1 MTAQPK
7 SRFVKFNP
15 EINTGTIVQIFVII
29 AGIFFGY
36 SDLKTRQD
44 VQATQIGGV
53 NLQLLVITQELK
65 EIAKGQNSLAVDVA
79 VLRGRAAE
87 NNTGRSAGAIR

>member
-1 MTAQPK
+1 MTTQPK

-44 VQATQIGGV
+44 VQATRIEGV
-53 NLQLLVITQELK
+53 NVQLLAISQELK
-65 EIAKGQNSLAVDVA
+65 EIAKGQNALAVDVA

-87 NNTGRSAGAIR
+87 SNTNTSSGGKR